1 MPPTNEELEAAHRAI
16 LGEVKLLQEGHQ
28 RHEMELENHAEWRG
42 RMDQTV
48 QRLEAAVREW
58 RAHIPQL
65 ATKADLERLDTTPTR
80 VILWFGGGLGI
91 VAVSAIIALAF
102 KH

>member
-1 MPPTNEELEAAHRAI
+1 MLTTEELEAAHRAI
-16 LGEVKLLQEGHQ
+16 QGEVQLLREGHQ
-28 RHEMELENHAEWRG
+28 RHEQELENHAEWRG

-48 QRLEAAVREW
+48 KQLQAAVIEW

-65 ATKADLERLDTTPTR
+65 ATKKDLERLDTTPTR
-80 VILWFGGGLGI
+80 VVLWFGGGLGI
-91 VAVSAIIALAF
+91 VAVFAIIALAL